1 MRCSSHALPQP
12 YKDRA
17 FPTFTA
23 ITWDLARLAPAIL
36 TPVTSNLVIL
46 DLVILNLVILDLVIL
61 ALAILDPVILTNQP
75 SALTPLR
82 LVVRDLSEQLAQTYL
97 PPEAHATA
105 WQRLRAGG
113 R

>member
-1 MRCSSHALPQP
+1 MLPQPCAAPAMPCSSHALLQP

-46 DLVILNLVILDLVIL
+46 DLVIL

-75 SALTPLR
+75 SALTP
-82 LVVRDLSEQLAQTYL
+82 
-97 PPEAHATA
+97 
-105 WQRLRAGG
+105 
-113 R
+113 